1 MITIPWAVQPETYGR
16 NGWADHLASNGSK
29 LTGTISRLNALKRN
43 RNDAKG
49 LERERKRFGAEPK
62 GVEGAGIERGKAPD
76 CFSEI
81 TLNHVPP
88 NVLDSRPSRL
98 RLGPS

>member
-16 NGWADHLASNGSK
+16 NGWADHSAPNGSK
-29 LTGTISRLNALKRN
+29 LTGTKSCLNALKRN
-43 RNDAKG
+43 RDDGKG

-62 GVEGAGIERGKAPD
+62 GVEGAAVELGKAPD
-76 CFSEI
+76 RFSEI

-88 NVLDSRPSRL
+88 NVPS
-98 RLGPS
+98 